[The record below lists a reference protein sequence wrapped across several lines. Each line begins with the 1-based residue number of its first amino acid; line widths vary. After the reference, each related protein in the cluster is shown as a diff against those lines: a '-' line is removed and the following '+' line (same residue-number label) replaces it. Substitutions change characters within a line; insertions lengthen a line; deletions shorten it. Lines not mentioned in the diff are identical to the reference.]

1 MANRGGPLRYVR
13 HSEGLEFDRFVF
25 FSDAVFAIAMT
36 LLVVGIGVPHVH
48 DLEKAL
54 DGKLDEIISFFVSF
68 LVIGYYWVMHHRFV
82 ALLGSVETGFMILN
96 LAFLAAIAFMPF
108 PTALVGIYSGQ
119 ELAVVIYCL
128 TLATASL
135 LMTLLLVR
143 ARQQRMFRVDMTP
156 EYYRFAL
163 LASASPVVVFLL
175 AVPIAYVD
183 TSLALPFLVVLF
195 PAERLLDHYVRPP
208 EGDPRVG

>member
-1 MANRGGPLRYVR
+1 MASKGPLRYVR

-36 LLVVGIGVPHVH
+36 LLVVGIGIPHAH

-68 LVIGYYWVMHHRFV
+68 LVIGYYWVAHHRFV

-119 ELAVVIYCL
+119 ELATVLYCV
-128 TLATASL
+128 TLAAASL
-135 LMTLLLVR
+135 LMTLMFVR
-143 ARQQRMFRVDMTP
+143 AYSQRLFRVEMTP
-156 EYYRFAL
+156 EYHRFTL
-163 LASASPVVVFLL
+163 LASASPVAVFLL
-175 AVPIAYVD
+175 AIPIAYVD
-183 TSLALPFLVVLF
+183 TSLALPFLIVLY
-195 PAERLLDHYVRPP
+195 PIERLIDHYVRPP
-208 EGDPRVG
+208 EGDPRVD